1 MAGGAE
7 VGRRGVTVRAAD
19 VHQNIPGGGLRRLLL
34 HGRLVVL
41 LLLSGGSVGHSL
53 LLLLVDVAREL
64 LELCEQQD

>member
-7 VGRRGVTVRAAD
+7 FGRRGVTVRAAD
-19 VHQNIPGGGLRRLLL
+19 IHQNIPGGGLRRLLL

-41 LLLSGGSVGHSL
+41 FLLSDGSVGHSL
-53 LLLLVDVAREL
+53 LLVDVAGEL